1 MSSFNGRNVVD
12 AIERLLEKQ
21 AQDAQETKQVAT
33 IRLVSEFAGKNQIPA
48 QSGAVATISR
58 IVRKLDD
65 EGIRQVR
72 SLSDSLLNKDE
83 ETLRSELESLRDS
96 LMPIEARVH
105 QVKTRTAFVAT
116 ALRPFSSKYTSKWFS
131 ERKDL
136 DVPYSR
142 EQVSKLESRKLSDAD
157 DINAWAKEVASL
169 FERVVIYRGSDAE
182 DYYTRPAGTVNERS
196 SRTYVQAWLSFT
208 EKFKEDIWSLA
219 TGGELKTD
227 YDFKLSRSEEFQY
240 EAATIKDTKS
250 KLVSHGLSLAPPK
263 TIKVKVD
270 SIASPRTKLAR
281 TSESKPAQL
290 EWVKVYIESKIDSSA
305 QATRKWESVEDFES
319 SIQKWLDTFPI
330 IWGPAADEFLAK
342 ISVKTLTGESDLT
355 LPKLIVTDAAE
366 RLTKAVAMQQ
376 N

>member
-1 MSSFNGRNVVD
+1 MSSFVGRNVVD

-33 IRLVSEFAGKNQIPA
+33 IRLVSEFASNNQVPA
-48 QSGAVATISR
+48 QTAAVATISR

-72 SLSDSLLNKDE
+72 SLSDALLSKDE
-83 ETLRSELESLRDS
+83 ETLRSELESLRDA

-116 ALRPFSSKYTSKWFS
+116 ALRPFSSKYTSKWFA

-136 DVPYSR
+136 DVPYLR
-142 EQVSKLESRKLSDAD
+142 EKVSELESRKISDASE
-157 DINAWAKEVASL
+157 ISAWAKDVSGL

-196 SRTYVQAWLSFT
+196 SRTYVQSWLSFT
-208 EKFKEDIWSLA
+208 EKFKVEIWALV

-227 YDFKLSRSEEFQY
+227 YDFKLSRSEEFQN
-240 EAATIKDTKS
+240 EAATVKDTKF
-250 KLVSHGLSLAPPK
+250 KLVSHELSLASPK
-263 TIKVKVD
+263 EGKAKVD
-270 SIASPRTKLAR
+270 AISLPGTKSSR
-281 TSESKPAQL
+281 TSGSKPAQL
-290 EWVKVYIESKIDSSA
+290 EWVQVYIESKIDSSA

-330 IWGPAADEFLAK
+330 IWGSAAEEFLAK
-342 ISVKTLTGESDLT
+342 VSVKTLTGESDLT
-355 LPKLIVTDAAE
+355 LPKLVVADAAE